1 MKTFLDYK
9 NNIIHAIDLINTE
22 SPVTPSDVIRWE
34 RSALTQCGLASAQYV
49 KLVTRYGEEIRKLA
63 ESVLAKTIS
72 ESDAIAQIKDFAKST
87 EIGNDV
93 LNAREWPKLY
103 QSKLIQP
110 GIVNY
115 DDIKLGNLYVDKD
128 ALDKIVPTFVLK
140 PMVRRDDH
148 KSGMTPADWE
158 RVAVGICTRVWWN
171 SDDGWFWCEFAI
183 WDDKANAEA
192 ADGFSVSCSYEPID
206 TGESGTHNSVPY
218 KVRVF
223 SGVGKHIAIVP
234 NPRYDEAKIILVNSK
249 GGKAMFNLF
258 RKKGKDGKVS
268 GAVSES
274 DTLLI
279 PGMKDRVTIKE
290 LMNAFEAAN
299 SEVREEVSEDATLKI
314 GNKEYRIG
322 DLVKSLENAK
332 AFGKIK
338 NDDGETDKG
347 IDDKGENKNKEGVE
361 NEGESDE
368 EKQGEEKKNSKGKR
382 KGLHNEGEVE
392 GEGEGE
398 GDDKKPKE
406 GEEKKNSKGKC
417 IRNEG
422 ESDED
427 FAERKRSEEEKKNEK
442 GGKPTGAT
450 MKNEGEG
457 DDKDEGIKNDDGSD
471 DKKDDLG
478 NEDDKITEKD
488 GKFGVKDSNGVYHW
502 YSTREAAEG
511 VDKDLRNSDGRKKFY
526 ELKNSAERRSGNN
539 TQTPIPLETRNLR
552 RSRGTLMFGSG
563 NK

>member
-9 NNIIHAIDLINTE
+9 NNFSHAIDLINTE
-22 SPVTPSDVIRWE
+22 SSVTPSDVIRWE
-34 RSALTQCGLASAQYV
+34 RSALAQCGLASVQYV
-49 KLVTRYGEEIRKLA
+49 KLITRYGEEIRKLA
-63 ESVLAKTIS
+63 ESVLGKTIS
-72 ESDAIAQIKDFAKST
+72 ESDAIAQIRGFAKST

-115 DDIKLGNLYVDKD
+115 DDIKLGNLYIDKD

-158 RVAVGICTRVWWN
+158 DVAVGICTRVWWN
-171 SDDGWFWCEFAI
+171 PDDGWFWCEFAI
-183 WDDKANAEA
+183 WDDKANTEA
-192 ADGFSVSCSYEPID
+192 LDGFSVSCSYEPID

-234 NPRYDEAKIILVNSK
+234 NPRYDEAKIILINSK
-249 GGKAMFNLF
+249 GGSAMFNLF
-258 RKKGKDGKVS
+258 RKKGKDGKVPA
-268 GAVSES
+268 AVSES
-274 DTLLI
+274 DTILI

-332 AFGKIK
+332 AFGSVK
-338 NDDGETDKG
+338 NDDGGPDKG
-347 IDDKGENKNKEGVE
+347 IDDKGDNKESVQNEGE
-361 NEGESDE
+361 SDEDFEKRKQEEEKKNSKRKKSIHNEGESDE
-368 EKQGEEKKNSKGKR
+368 ELEKKR
-382 KGLHNEGEVE
+382 KAE
-392 GEGEGE
+392 
-398 GDDKKPKE
+398 
-406 GEEKKNSKGKC
+406 EEKKNSKGKC

-427 FAERKRSEEEKKNEK
+427 FEERKKAESEKKNGK
-442 GGKPTGAT
+442 GGETTSAT
-450 MKNEGEG
+450 MKNDDGDG
-457 DDKDEGIKNDDGSD
+457 DDKDDSGIKNDDGSD
-471 DKKDDLG
+471 GKKDALE
-478 NEDDKITEKD
+478 NEDDKAAKDTEKD
-488 GKFGVKDSNGVYHW
+488 LG
-502 YSTREAAEG
+502 
-511 VDKDLRNSDGRKKFY
+511 NSDGRKKFY
-526 ELKNSAERRSGNN
+526 ELKNSAERRGGSN
-539 TQTPIPLETRNLR
+539 TQATIPLETRSLR